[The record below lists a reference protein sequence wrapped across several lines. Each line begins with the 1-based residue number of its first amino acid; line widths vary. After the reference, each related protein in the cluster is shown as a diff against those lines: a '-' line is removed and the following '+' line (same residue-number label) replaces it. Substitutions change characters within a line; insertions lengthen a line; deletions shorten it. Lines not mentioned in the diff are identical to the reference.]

1 MIQKCARENVRGAL
15 QAPDLCR
22 WTWQIKKVNPGGALY
37 LLLSATLLSSCAHDH
52 PPYDKMRVAILEIHA
67 DTSKFM
73 RRRDGELVPLTNERR
88 IRASMEGELLKRN
101 ITVVDDA
108 ESAVIKD
115 RLNQAKLSGVH
126 TTATDINEY
135 QPAATHGIMLETSE
149 NISLLSVITLGLL
162 PYPVETSAR
171 MIDLR
176 TGEVRASLQT
186 TTYGLLWS
194 ASSGATYRGAREIS
208 RKIAAMLHKIQA
220 GGRNLRPTDWPTNK
234 QRDSTDPSAQGRYTH
249 AIYLAMAG
257 SDDQALESLEE
268 AVRMDK
274 TFAGK
279 AHRAWEF
286 NSLRDN
292 ARFQA
297 ITKEKK
303 QSTGNILP

>member
-1 MIQKCARENVRGAL
+1 MKRI
-15 QAPDLCR
+15 D
-22 WTWQIKKVNPGGALY
+22 WGGAVFF
-37 LLLSATLLSSCAHDH
+37 LLSAAILSSCAHDH
-52 PPYDKMRVAILEIHA
+52 PPYDKMRVAILGIHA

-73 RRRDGELVPLTNERR
+73 RRRDGVLVPLTNEKR
-88 IRASMEGELLKRN
+88 IRASMENELLKRN
-101 ITVVDDA
+101 ITVVDDS
-108 ESAVIKD
+108 ESAVIMDK
-115 RLNQAKLSGVH
+115 LNQAKVTGVH
-126 TTATDINEY
+126 TTATNINEY
-135 QPAATHGIMLETSE
+135 QPSATHGITLETSE
-149 NISLLSVITLGLL
+149 NVSFLSVLTLGLI

-194 ASSGATYRGAREIS
+194 WSSGAIYRGAKEIS
-208 RKIAAMLHKIQA
+208 RKIADTLHKIQVE
-220 GGRNLRPTDWPTNK
+220 GRSLRPKDWPTDH

-303 QSTGNILP
+303 QSAGNILP